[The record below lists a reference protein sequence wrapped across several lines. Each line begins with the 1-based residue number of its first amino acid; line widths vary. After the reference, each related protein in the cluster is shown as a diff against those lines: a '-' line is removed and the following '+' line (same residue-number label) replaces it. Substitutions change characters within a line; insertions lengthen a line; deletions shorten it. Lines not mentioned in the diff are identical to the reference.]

1 MYNLVHLVRSASS
14 CKLTNNC
21 SNARSIMWAMQTVL
35 RLNLRT
41 PLIFVVHIL
50 YMLPTWYKNEYGLKT
65 VPKIW
70 VVVSLY

>member
-1 MYNLVHLVRSASS
+1 
-14 CKLTNNC
+14 
-21 SNARSIMWAMQTVL
+21 MWAMQTVL